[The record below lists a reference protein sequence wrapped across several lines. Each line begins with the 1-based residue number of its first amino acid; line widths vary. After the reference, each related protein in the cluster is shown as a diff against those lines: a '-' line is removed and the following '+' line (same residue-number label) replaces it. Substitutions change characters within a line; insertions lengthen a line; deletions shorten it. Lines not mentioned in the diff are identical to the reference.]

1 MTYRNYPVWKFAAII
16 IVTLLSFIYAI
27 PNLYPDDP
35 AIQISGA
42 GAGSVVGEPVLNQAI
57 DALKAAGIDS
67 KGKEFNEHSA
77 LIRLVDTEAQL
88 KAKALVQTTL
98 GEKYIVALNLAPTT
112 PKWLLNLAAKPMRLG
127 LDLRGG
133 VHFVMEVDMDKA
145 LSKRFGVYIEEIKD
159 RLREEK
165 LRYSAVSG
173 DYQNGLTLK
182 FGDEKTRDDA
192 ATALRR
198 DFVDFIVEKTAES
211 DSFLIKLKLSPV
223 KLKSIQDY
231 AISQNLTTLRNRVN
245 ELGVAEPIVQRQG
258 QNRIVIQLPGVQD
271 TADAK
276 RVLGRTASLEFR
288 MVDWEHDART
298 ALSGEAPI
306 GSEIFP
312 FKKDDNGKI
321 THPPVLLKKKVIV
334 TGEQV
339 VDAKS
344 GFDENGRPQVNIS
357 LDSKG
362 GTQMNRV
369 TRDHIHDSM
378 AVLFVES
385 KPKLISHTENGQA
398 VIETKMIEEKYA
410 INVATIQSALGSQF
424 RITGLDS
431 QAEAAELALLLR
443 SGALAAP
450 MYYVEERTVGPSLGR
465 DNIEV
470 GVHSALIG
478 FIAVLVFMLYY
489 RVFGLF
495 ANLALLL
502 NLLMTIAIMSI
513 LGATLTLPGIAGI
526 VVGLAISV
534 DANVLINS
542 RIKEELANGLAPRSA
557 IDQGYDRAFGT
568 ILDANLTTL
577 IVAAVLYAIGTGSVK
592 GFAVTLS
599 IGLLCSMFTAIT
611 GTRAL
616 SALVYGGKV
625 VKKLSI

>member
-1 MTYRNYPVWKFAAII
+1 MTYRNYPVWKYAAIVL
-16 IVTLLSFIYAI
+16 VTLLSCVYAI

-35 AIQISGA
+35 AIQISGS
-42 GAGSVVGEPVLNQAI
+42 GAGTVVGSPVLQQALA
-57 DALKAAGIDS
+57 ALNGAGVDEKES
-67 KGKEFNEHSA
+67 EFNDHSV
-77 LIRLVDTEAQL
+77 LIRLKDAEAQL
-88 KAKALVQTTL
+88 KAKTVVQAAL
-98 GEKYIVALNLAPTT
+98 GEKYVVALNLAPTT
-112 PKWLLNLAAKPMRLG
+112 PSWLLALGAKPMRLG

-145 LSKRFGVYIEEIKD
+145 LSKRFSVYLEEFKD
-159 RLREEK
+159 RMREEK
-165 LRYSAVSG
+165 LRYSSASG
-173 DYQNGLTLK
+173 DYKNGILIK
-182 FGDEKTRDDA
+182 FSDEKTRDD
-192 ATALRR
+192 TVGALKREFA
-198 DFVDFIVEKTAES
+198 DFVVEKSATEK
-211 DSFLIKLKLSPV
+211 DFLLKLQLNEFKLKE
-223 KLKSIQDY
+223 IQDY

-258 QNRIVIQLPGVQD
+258 QNRIVVQLPGVQD

-298 ALSGEAPI
+298 ALSGQAPV

-312 FKKDDNGKI
+312 FKKDENGGPQ
-321 THPPVLLKKKVIV
+321 HPPVLLKKKVIV

-339 VDAKS
+339 VGATS
-344 GFDENGRPQVNIS
+344 GFDENGRPEVNIS

-362 GTQMNRV
+362 GAQMNRV

-378 AVLFVES
+378 SVLFVES
-385 KPKLISHTENGQA
+385 KPRLVSREENGQTI
-398 VIETKMIEEKYA
+398 IETKMIEEKYV

-431 QAEAAELALLLR
+431 PAEASELALLLR

-450 MYYVEERTVGPSLGR
+450 MYYVEERTVGPSLGS
-465 DNIEV
+465 DNIKI
-470 GVHSALIG
+470 GVQSALIG
-478 FIAVLVFMLYY
+478 FVAVLLFMLYY
-489 RVFGLF
+489 RVFGVF
-495 ANLALLL
+495 ADLALIL
-502 NLLMTIAIMSI
+502 NLLMTLAIMSI
-513 LGATLTLPGIAGI
+513 IGATLTLPGIAGV

-542 RIKEELANGLAPRSA
+542 RIKEELANGSSPRAA

-599 IGLLCSMFTAIT
+599 IGLICSMFSAIT

-616 SALVYGGKV
+616 AALVYGGKV
-625 VKKLSI
+625 VKKLGI

>member
-42 GAGSVVGEPVLNQAI
+42 GAGSVLGEPVLNQAI
-57 DALKAAGIDS
+57 DALKTAGIDS

-98 GEKYIVALNLAPTT
+98 GEKYVVALNLAPTT
-112 PKWLLNLAAKPMRLG
+112 PRWLLNLAAKPMRLG

-165 LRYSAVSG
+165 LHYSSVAG

-182 FGDEKTRDDA
+182 FSDEKTRDDA

-198 DFVDFIVEKTAES
+198 DFADFVVEKTAES
-211 DSFLIKLKLSPV
+211 DSFLIKLKLSPA

-344 GFDENGRPQVNIS
+344 GFDENARPQVNIS

-385 KPKLISHTENGQA
+385 KPKLISHTENGQT

-478 FIAVLVFMLYY
+478 FIAVLVFMMYY